1 MESQGGTEGGRLEQG
16 GTTARGSRRR
26 SDMALQEVLGGR
38 RQEVGG
44 VVVGGSRQAVVR
56 AREVVLPWVCGAQ
69 R

>member
-1 MESQGGTEGGRLEQG
+1 
-16 GTTARGSRRR
+16 
-26 SDMALQEVLGGR
+26 MALQEVLGGR